1 MLKTI
6 ALASLLLAG
15 AATAEAQLISIRTVP
30 VSQSHQFDIFP
41 SRTVGMGGVSIA
53 IADTLLDP
61 FVNPAL
67 AMRAGNTRFFG
78 TPSTYSVSQGA
89 GGGRTLPLGAIGR
102 FGSWHTGVFMALQEV
117 EMSDRLQFTP
127 PPCPACATLNTIQVP
142 TPERTQGNT
151 YVHALLGR
159 ELGDGLSVGGS
170 VDWARLNAVD
180 GVDLLYAGS
189 ANLEQYGHAFD
200 VRLGLLQELPGDRSL
215 EALVLHNRFGTTHD
229 VYYLDPLWDPGTGSF
244 TQVPRLEKNLD
255 RTRTWGVHVAYEQ
268 PISRDGWRGGALF
281 TMNRMDHPKIPNYE
295 IMNIPRDPGNSSAF
309 NLGMGLSRQVAKSTF
324 AVDVVYEPIWS
335 HTWADAAE
343 PIATTDGRIIPPGG
357 MTIENRFRFSNA
369 HLRTGIEQ
377 DFTIG
382 NSGWLGEAQLGL
394 AVRRIQYHLAQT
406 DHVQRSARSLDEH
419 WVEWQ
424 PTWGLSFRFPTLE
437 VRYHGAVTHGT
448 GRPGVGGGGPVV
460 FDRAATVGNILAAP
474 SGPLTLSEVK
484 VSMHQVSV
492 SFPIH

>member
-1 MLKTI
+1 
-6 ALASLLLAG
+6 
-15 AATAEAQLISIRTVP
+15 
-30 VSQSHQFDIFP
+30 
-41 SRTVGMGGVSIA
+41 
-53 IADTLLDP
+53 
-61 FVNPAL
+61 
-67 AMRAGNTRFFG
+67 
-78 TPSTYSVSQGA
+78 
-89 GGGRTLPLGAIGR
+89 
-102 FGSWHTGVFMALQEV
+102 
-117 EMSDRLQFTP
+117 
-127 PPCPACATLNTIQVP
+127 
-142 TPERTQGNT
+142 
-151 YVHALLGR
+151 
-159 ELGDGLSVGGS
+159 
-170 VDWARLNAVD
+170 
-180 GVDLLYAGS
+180 
-189 ANLEQYGHAFD
+189 
-200 VRLGLLQELPGDRSL
+200 
-215 EALVLHNRFGTTHD
+215 
-229 VYYLDPLWDPGTGSF
+229 
-244 TQVPRLEKNLD
+244 
-255 RTRTWGVHVAYEQ
+255 
-268 PISRDGWRGGALF
+268 
-281 TMNRMDHPKIPNYE
+281 MNRMDHPKIPNYE